1 MPRVNY
7 CRDPDQDQ
15 REILFGDDLQKI
27 SIPALEEKTKINA
40 GTLRRYKSDPTKI
53 PFGRLRK
60 IVKVRKLSDAEIL
73 ALFK

>member
-1 MPRVNY
+1 MPRINY

-27 SIPALEEKTKINA
+27 SIPTLGEKTRIDV
-40 GTLRRYKSDPTKI
+40 GTLRRYKNDPTKI

-60 IVKVRKLSDAEIL
+60 IVRVRKLSDEEIL